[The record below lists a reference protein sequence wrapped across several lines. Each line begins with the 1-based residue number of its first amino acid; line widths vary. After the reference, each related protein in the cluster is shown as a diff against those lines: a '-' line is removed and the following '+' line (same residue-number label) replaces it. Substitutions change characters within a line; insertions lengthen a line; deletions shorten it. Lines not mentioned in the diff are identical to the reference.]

1 MVALAG
7 ARGVHER
14 GAVRGQRRGHED
26 KDHEEEAEELFHIS
40 ITADFYYSKKAGKAQ
55 HKAMQREGGEE
66 MTEMEFL
73 ESLSKEQA
81 EFYARTLD
89 ELCEMLPKKPEET
102 WENAGKTEQQV
113 QHRKMI
119 DAEVKLIHALIGL
132 EELTERIRQAV
143 TTLKTAKKLTNMRDE
158 ESGTGFGYV
167 TEKVKAGIEVMWVAQ
182 RDIEFCVN
190 RMRMLLGESEMLH
203 REWASEVKKANGHGQ

>member
-1 MVALAG
+1 
-7 ARGVHER
+7 
-14 GAVRGQRRGHED
+14 
-26 KDHEEEAEELFHIS
+26 
-40 ITADFYYSKKAGKAQ
+40 
-55 HKAMQREGGEE
+55 MQREGGEE

>member
-1 MVALAG
+1 
-7 ARGVHER
+7 
-14 GAVRGQRRGHED
+14 
-26 KDHEEEAEELFHIS
+26 
-40 ITADFYYSKKAGKAQ
+40 
-55 HKAMQREGGEE
+55 

-73 ESLSKEQA
+73 ESLNKEQA
-81 EFYARTLD
+81 EYYAKTLD

-113 QHRKMI
+113 QHRKMV
-119 DAEVKLIHALIGL
+119 DAEIKLIHALIGL

-143 TTLKTAKKLTNMRDE
+143 TTLETAEKLTSMRNE
-158 ESGTGFGYV
+158 VSGTGFGYV

-182 RDIEFCVN
+182 RDLEFCVN